1 MPVFHR
7 EKAIELAARLL
18 WLAGTSVS
26 AFRLLLLLYLAER
39 AFLLRYAERFTGS
52 SAEALPDGPMLTD
65 VAALFSGEASRY
77 AERFTGSSAEALP
90 DGPMLTDVA
99 ALFSG
104 EASPAADGFARGPHG
119 LRLATTCKPSFDHLS
134 AADIETADSI
144 WAQFGKLSEAEL
156 KVLLQN
162 GLCPEWQS
170 GVTATITDTQILVA
184 GGKTPREIAAF
195 LENLKKADDLATV
208 QQKLI

>member
-52 SAEALPDGPMLTD
+52 SAEALPN
-65 VAALFSGEASRY
+65 
-77 AERFTGSSAEALP
+77 
-90 DGPMLTDVA
+90 GPMLTDVA

-134 AADIETADSI
+134 AADIERLTAS
-144 WAQFGKLSEAEL
+144 GHNSGNSL
-156 KVLLQN
+156 KQN
-162 GLCPEWQS
+162 SKFCFRTGFARS
-170 GVTATITDTQILVA
+170 GNQA
-184 GGKTPREIAAF
+184 
-195 LENLKKADDLATV
+195 
-208 QQKLI
+208 

>member
-1 MPVFHR
+1 MSPCFYFLPVFHR

-26 AFRLLLLLYLAER
+26 AFRLLLLHYLAER

-52 SAEALPDGPMLTD
+52 P
-65 VAALFSGEASRY
+65 
-77 AERFTGSSAEALP
+77 AEALP

>member
-65 VAALFSGEASRY
+65 VAALFSGEAS
-77 AERFTGSSAEALP
+77 
-90 DGPMLTDVA
+90 
-99 ALFSG
+99 
-104 EASPAADGFARGPHG
+104 PAADGFARGPHG

-144 WAQFGKLSEAEL
+144 WTQFGKLSEAEL

-195 LENLKKADDLATV
+195 LENLKEADDLATV

>member
-39 AFLLRYAERFTGS
+39 AFLLRYAERFTCS

-65 VAALFSGEASRY
+65 VAAL
-77 AERFTGSSAEALP
+77 L
-90 DGPMLTDVA
+90 
-99 ALFSG
+99 SG

-134 AADIETADSI
+134 AADIKTADSI
-144 WAQFGKLSEAEL
+144 WTQFGKLSEAEL

-170 GVTATITDTQILVA
+170 GVTATITDTQILVS

-195 LENLKKADDLATV
+195 LENLKEADDLATV

>member
-65 VAALFSGEASRY
+65 VAALFSGEAS
-77 AERFTGSSAEALP
+77 
-90 DGPMLTDVA
+90 
-99 ALFSG
+99 
-104 EASPAADGFARGPHG
+104 PAADGFARGPHG

-134 AADIETADSI
+134 AADIETADNI
-144 WAQFGKLSEAEL
+144 WAQFGNSL
-156 KVLLQN
+156 KQN
-162 GLCPEWQS
+162 SKFCFRTGFARS
-170 GVTATITDTQILVA
+170 GNQA
-184 GGKTPREIAAF
+184 
-195 LENLKKADDLATV
+195 
-208 QQKLI
+208 

>member
-26 AFRLLLLLYLAER
+26 AFSLLLLLYLAER
-39 AFLLRYAERFTGS
+39 AFLLRH
-52 SAEALPDGPMLTD
+52 
-65 VAALFSGEASRY
+65 

-119 LRLATTCKPSFDHLS
+119 LRLATWLFLF
-134 AADIETADSI
+134 IGTALLKHWDGGFLKI
-144 WAQFGKLSEAEL
+144 GTEA
-156 KVLLQN
+156 
-162 GLCPEWQS
+162 
-170 GVTATITDTQILVA
+170 
-184 GGKTPREIAAF
+184 
-195 LENLKKADDLATV
+195 
-208 QQKLI
+208 

>member
-18 WLAGTSVS
+18 WLAGTSIS

-39 AFLLRYAERFTGS
+39 AFLL
-52 SAEALPDGPMLTD
+52 
-65 VAALFSGEASRY
+65 RY

-162 GLCPEWQS
+162 GLCPEW
-170 GVTATITDTQILVA
+170 
-184 GGKTPREIAAF
+184 
-195 LENLKKADDLATV
+195 
-208 QQKLI
+208 